1 MPTIALTT
9 HIKAPRE
16 RVFDLTRSVD
26 LHMASTASSN
36 ETVIGGVTCGLM
48 ELGETVT
55 WRARHFGLWHQLTSE
70 ITQFSRPDHF
80 RDSMV
85 KGSFRRLDH
94 DHWFEP
100 EGLNG
105 TGTVMRDVFT
115 FASPFGPLGWFVN
128 RVFLTGYLRALLEH
142 RNDVIKDTAESGEWS
157 LYLK

>member
-1 MPTIALTT
+1 MPTIELTT
-9 HIKAPRE
+9 HINAPRE
-16 RVFDLTRSVD
+16 RVFDLARSVD
-26 LHMASTASSN
+26 LHMASTASSK
-36 ETVIGGVTCGLM
+36 EGVVDGVTSGLM

-100 EGLNG
+100 GGQHG

-115 FASPFGPLGWFVN
+115 FTSPGGPVGWLVN
-128 RVFLTGYLRALLEH
+128 RLFLTSYLRTLLEH
-142 RNDVIKDTAESGEWS
+142 RNEVIKDTAESDEWPM
-157 LYLK
+157 YLK